1 MDNLYFDELQMKET
15 FEKAIAEYYKND
27 DRYEEGYWFKFF
39 GNRDLKFYSSM
50 YEANTSKEKPHFPCV
65 IIDIESTPNSQ
76 WSNSTQIEEISSVS
90 FNIEFFT
97 TDIGN
102 VDKTISSYKLSTMI
116 LLALRQVS
124 GNITV
129 TRNAPI
135 LNIDR
140 NVCRRIIRG
149 AFQYNN
155 KTKTFYKG
163 D

>member
-1 MDNLYFDELQMKET
+1 
-15 FEKAIAEYYKND
+15 
-27 DRYEEGYWFKFF
+27 
-39 GNRDLKFYSSM
+39 M